1 MMEVHVMV
9 MEVYGCMVA
18 AWEASPPGTLTGV
31 LVPSDMTNARSLV
44 QPRPPA
50 ASIPTWP
57 PPRGL
62 TSPSPP
68 RTSSSVPTLRPPQH

>member
-1 MMEVHVMV
+1 ME
-9 MEVYGCMVA
+9 
-18 AWEASPPGTLTGV
+18 AWEAALTETPTGV
-31 LVPSDMTNARSLV
+31 LLSSDMTNARSLV

-62 TSPSPP
+62 TFLSC
-68 RTSSSVPTLRPPQH
+68 TSSSVPT